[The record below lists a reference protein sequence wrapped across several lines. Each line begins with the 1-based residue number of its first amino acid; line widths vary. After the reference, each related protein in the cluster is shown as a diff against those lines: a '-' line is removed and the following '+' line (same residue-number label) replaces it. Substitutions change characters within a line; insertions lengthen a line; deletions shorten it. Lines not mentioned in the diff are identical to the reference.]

1 MRVWMRM
8 RGIERGR
15 QRRRERGEERARR
28 RRGESKER
36 ARREQG
42 ESKERARREQG
53 ESEERTENKEREKG
67 FDGKNIIDLGLTLPS
82 IIIIYNGDAERWC
95 HRMQFMTWKD
105 D

>member
-1 MRVWMRM
+1 MRVWMRVWMRM

-28 RRGESKER
+28 RR
-36 ARREQG
+36 
-42 ESKERARREQG
+42 G

-95 HRMQFMTWKD
+95 HIMQFMTWKD

>member
-1 MRVWMRM
+1 MRVWMRVWMRM

-36 ARREQG
+36 ARRE
-42 ESKERARREQG
+42 KEQG
-53 ESEERTENKEREKG
+53 DRKG

>member
-36 ARREQG
+36 
-42 ESKERARREQG
+42 
-53 ESEERTENKEREKG
+53 TENKEREKG

-82 IIIIYNGDAERWC
+82 IIII
-95 HRMQFMTWKD
+95 
-105 D
+105 

>member
-1 MRVWMRM
+1 MNEGVDED
-8 RGIERGR
+8 ERDR
-15 QRRRERGEERARR
+15 KRTSEKKGEG
-28 RRGESKER
+28 RGESKE
-36 ARREQG
+36 ET
-42 ESKERARREQG
+42 RREQG

>member
-28 RRGESKER
+28 RR
-36 ARREQG
+36 
-42 ESKERARREQG
+42 G

-95 HRMQFMTWKD
+95 HRMQFKTWKD

>member
-1 MRVWMRM
+1 MRMRV

-15 QRRRERGEERARR
+15 ERRRKRGEKRARR
-28 RRGESKER
+28 RQGEST
-36 ARREQG
+36 RRKQEQG
-42 ESKERARREQG
+42 ER
-53 ESEERTENKEREKG
+53 KG